1 MLNKTPLLH
10 QSLGPHVCLSV
21 CLSLSLHPANSLE
34 RRNPSCSLTFLP
46 GLLRPSQ
53 EGALYLHPLERA
65 PGAFVSDASPVSRTL
80 LVFCV
85 NQGML
90 AKGAVHPRQAG
101 RPSPCAHGGS
111 PDPWPLVV
119 SFPHCPP
126 LLWEL
131 HHGAFLTTSHG
142 RAGEIYQ
149 LPGLPTTLL

>member
-21 CLSLSLHPANSLE
+21 CLSLSLHPPNSLE

-90 AKGAVHPRQAG
+90 ASLSLFYFLIVNSRPPGSSPLKDLNKWHPNRGLVPVAG
-101 RPSPCAHGGS
+101 LDGVTP
-111 PDPWPLVV
+111 
-119 SFPHCPP
+119 
-126 LLWEL
+126 
-131 HHGAFLTTSHG
+131 
-142 RAGEIYQ
+142 RAY
-149 LPGLPTTLL
+149 